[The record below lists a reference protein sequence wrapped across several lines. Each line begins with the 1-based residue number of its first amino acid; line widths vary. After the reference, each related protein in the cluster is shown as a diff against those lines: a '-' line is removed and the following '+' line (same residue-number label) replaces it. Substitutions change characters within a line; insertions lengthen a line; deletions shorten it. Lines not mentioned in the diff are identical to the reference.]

1 MADNAFVKILT
12 ALLKHHVKKVMGD
25 EALGVLGQEITA
37 LGGDKVDDQI
47 KSWLGEKTNAEQL
60 DKAAQS
66 AQTCF
71 REKVADNE
79 IQQWMVSLPL
89 GDLPKVV
96 EALNELP
103 TSPDENKLE
112 NALRESVQQNWRKLS
127 PKQIEHAVN
136 SFLSCLRSALLPIEK
151 QTLMVI
157 GRSVLRTED
166 KVDDVKSTVNR
177 SEEKIDLLIQIAEK
191 RFITE
196 KPVTIES
203 LRPEPAKSWNLK
215 HPYGMPAHFTGR
227 VAERKALNDWLEN
240 NHEQPLF
247 VLRALG
253 GFGKSALT
261 WYWLLRD
268 VDKSKW
274 TRVVWWSFYEGD
286 ASFDSFLQET
296 LEYLVG
302 RDNISPNARL
312 QTEQLLKELEKPNV
326 LLVMDGFE
334 RALRA
339 FGSMGAVYQADDI
352 AQAAILGG
360 GDAAESKQSPH
371 PPAPSPVRR
380 GGDDG
385 RDRDCVSQA
394 AEEFLKGLGSLG
406 SVIRSKVVMTT
417 RLTPRILFAGA
428 GHDSPLEGMIEAEL
442 LQMQSAEAVEFFQRQ
457 GIRGTHTEIETQCA
471 SYGYHPL
478 SLRLLAGLVLKDNR
492 QAGDI
497 ACASHYADKVSA
509 DLRQRQRHVLEQA
522 YEALTPALKTLLGR
536 LACFRSSMTYEAIE
550 AINRAGE
557 NPVAANLDES
567 LDELTTRGLLHRSNA
582 PTGQLVSSRLVSSFD
597 LHPIVRR
604 YAYDRLTAPE
614 RTRAH
619 EGLVN
624 YFEAAPTPAKI
635 EKLEDLAPVIELYH
649 HTLRA
654 GKLDEARVLFR
665 DRLSPNPL
673 YFQFGAYQL
682 IAELLLALFIEGE
695 DKPPRLK
702 DESAQA
708 WTLNELANAYSLNGQ
723 PRRAV
728 PPFTTAI
735 TLWEK
740 AGDKKNLAIGLGN
753 VAGQQLVIGALREA
767 ERNLRRQIELCVEI
781 GNNLHESNG
790 HHELSRVLA
799 YCGNWQ
805 KSEQEQDIA
814 QQMFEKENHVQG
826 QGMVWAYRALRFLL
840 MARGEVSSNQLSV
853 NSSQSSVNSA
863 IECARCALELASMH
877 GLGYPVPRDYIDAYR
892 FLGAAYR
899 ASVVSIRPSKSI
911 RGYSTT
917 ELEKLN
923 KADENLSKAI
933 SICRQINLVDV
944 EADILLEL
952 AKLRHAQNDS
962 GESVR
967 LAREALVIAERSGYV
982 LQGADA
988 HLWLGELAMKG
999 YKLQG
1004 TSYASDKEAA
1014 MFHAREALRLATC
1027 DGEEYRY
1034 KVAYEEAERMLE
1046 QLGG

>member
-1 MADNAFVKILT
+1 MAENAIVKILT
-12 ALLKHHVKKVMGD
+12 ALLKHQVKKVVGD
-25 EALGVLGQEITA
+25 EALGVIGQEITA
-37 LGGDKVDDQI
+37 LGGDKVDEQI

-89 GDLPKVV
+89 GNLRKVV

-127 PKQIEHAVN
+127 PEQVDNAVN
-136 SFLSCLRSALLPIEK
+136 SFLSCLRSALLPI
-151 QTLMVI
+151 QTQTMMVI
-157 GRSVLRTED
+157 GRAVLRTEGKVDGVQSSVLRVED
-166 KVDDVKSTVNR
+166 KVNLLRQWLENYAVTGKPTPI
-177 SEEKIDLLIQIAEK
+177 EKLKA
-191 RFITE
+191 
-196 KPVTIES
+196 
-203 LRPEPAKSWNLK
+203 EPAQSWNLK

-261 WYWLLRD
+261 WYWLLHD

-274 TRVVWWSFYEGD
+274 RRAVWWSFYEGD

-302 RDNISPNARL
+302 RNSISSNARL
-312 QTEQLLKELEKPNV
+312 QAEQLLKELEKPNV

-352 AQAAILGG
+352 AQAAVLGG
-360 GDAAESKQSPH
+360 GDAAESKQNES
-371 PPAPSPVRR
+371 PSPAGSPTGVLREGDR
-380 GGDDG
+380 GEG
-385 RDRDCVSQA
+385 RDCISPA

-406 SVIRSKVVMTT
+406 SMIRSKVVMTT

-428 GHDSPLEGMIEAEL
+428 GHDSPLQGMIEEEL
-442 LQMQSAEAVEFFQRQ
+442 LQMQSADAVEFFHRQ

-471 SYGYHPL
+471 PYGYHPL

-497 ACASHYADKVSA
+497 ACASRYADKVSA
-509 DLRQRQRHVLEQA
+509 DLKQRQRHVLEQA

-550 AINRAGE
+550 AIHGRGDASGMSESSSSSMAGR
-557 NPVAANLDES
+557 PDDLDES
-567 LDELTTRGLLHRSNA
+567 LDELLTRGLLHRSTNPQFPNSQITNYQS
-582 PTGQLVSSRLVSSFD
+582 PTFD

-624 YFEAAPTPAKI
+624 YFEAVPTPEKV

-654 GKLDEARVLFR
+654 GKYTEAEVLYY
-665 DRLSPNPL
+665 DRLHTSL
-673 YFQFGAYQL
+673 YYQLGAYQ
-682 IAELLLALFIEGE
+682 IIIELLHSLFPNGE
-695 DKPPRLK
+695 NELPPLDTDDKK
-702 DESAQA
+702 AF
-708 WTLNELANAYSLNGQ
+708 TLNELANSYSLNGQ

-728 PPFTTAI
+728 PLFE
-735 TLWEK
+735 LQNVLQEK
-740 AGDKKNLAIGLGN
+740 AGNKKNLAIGLGN
-753 VAGQQLVIGALREA
+753 VADDQMKIGALREA
-767 ERNLRRQIELCVEI
+767 ERNLRRYIELSI
-781 GNNLHESNG
+781 
-790 HHELSRVLA
+790 ELGIEAENADAYRELGRVLSYRGA
-799 YCGNWQ
+799 WQ
-805 KSEQEQDIA
+805 EAEEELASSTKYW
-814 QQMFEKENHVQG
+814 EKTNDVQG
-826 QGMVWAYRALRFLL
+826 TCIDEAYRALRFLL
-840 MARGEVSSNQLSV
+840 MARGEVVSNQ
-853 NSSQSSVNSA
+853 SA
-863 IECARCALELASMH
+863 
-877 GLGYPVPRDYIDAYR
+877 V
-892 FLGAAYR
+892 
-899 ASVVSIRPSKSI
+899 
-911 RGYSTT
+911 
-917 ELEKLN
+917 
-923 KADENLSKAI
+923 I
-933 SICRQINLVDV
+933 SNQ
-944 EADILLEL
+944 
-952 AKLRHAQNDS
+952 
-962 GESVR
+962 
-967 LAREALVIAERSGYV
+967 
-982 LQGADA
+982 
-988 HLWLGELAMKG
+988 
-999 YKLQG
+999 
-1004 TSYASDKEAA
+1004 
-1014 MFHAREALRLATC
+1014 
-1027 DGEEYRY
+1027 
-1034 KVAYEEAERMLE
+1034 
-1046 QLGG
+1046 